1 MIYLFTNLKIN
12 VIIVISSLC
21 ITIYYILAIT
31 FVTLSTYKG

>member
-21 ITIYYILAIT
+21 ITIYYIFAIT